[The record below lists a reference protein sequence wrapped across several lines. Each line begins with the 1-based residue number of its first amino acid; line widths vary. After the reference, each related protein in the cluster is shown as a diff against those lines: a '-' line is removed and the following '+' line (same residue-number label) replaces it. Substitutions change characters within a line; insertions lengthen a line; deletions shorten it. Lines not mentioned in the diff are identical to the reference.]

1 MSKRKSQHFHFVVH
15 CATCIHVYC
24 APIAISEQYQYYDNY
39 YIHFYHLLVLQNLT
53 DLIICL
59 FFYSSS
65 YLIYRKMRSS
75 SANVS
80 FSTSQERAR
89 RRRNRN
95 ITLVLIGIIFLFLVC
110 HIGEVAISIYE
121 LVGLLDEERKPFP
134 KWANNIVIVNHLL
147 IVINSSL
154 NFVIYCKDVVFR

>member
-1 MSKRKSQHFHFVVH
+1 MPSMDSLPPGMITVTFKSVFLPVVSF
-15 CATCIHVYC
+15 
-24 APIAISEQYQYYDNY
+24 PSFQ
-39 YIHFYHLLVLQNLT
+39 T
-53 DLIICL
+53 DLNI

>member
-1 MSKRKSQHFHFVVH
+1 MSKRKKSAFIVH

-24 APIAISEQYQYYDNY
+24 APIAIDEQYQYYHNY
-39 YIHFYHLLVLQNLT
+39 NIHLYYLLVIQNLT
-53 DLIICL
+53 DLNIFI
-59 FFYSSS
+59 FSSS

>member
-1 MSKRKSQHFHFVVH
+1 MSKRKKSAFIVH

-24 APIAISEQYQYYDNY
+24 APIAIDEQYQYYHNY
-39 YIHFYHLLVLQNLT
+39 YIHLYYLLVIQNLT
-53 DLIICL
+53 DLNIFI
-59 FFYSSS
+59 FSSS